1 MITEKDQAILDDVR
15 NKLLDIECSMK
26 SLSSGGFDGL
36 LKNISFTFNAVAY
49 SQEYGIPLTGN
60 QFDYD
65 LHGFRFRIVEDAL
78 VVDVPLGAYILSND
92 YNQDLYEEML
102 EEIFQ
107 TIPLKERGMI
117 SREWAVEKDQV
128 SIVVNAIKN
137 VFPKYKAKAEY
148 EALQDRMKELQ
159 ELIEQAEK
167 GEMDGY

>member
-15 NKLLDIECSMK
+15 NKLSDIECSMK
-26 SLSSGGFDGL
+26 SLSSSGFDGL
-36 LKNISFTFNAVAY
+36 LKNLSFTIDVIAHAHV
-49 SQEYGIPLTGN
+49 YGIPLTGI

-78 VVDVPLGAYILSND
+78 VMDVPLGAYILSND

-107 TIPLKERGMI
+107 TISLKERGMI

-128 SIVVNAIKN
+128 ITIVNVIKN

-148 EALQDRMKELQ
+148 DALQGRMKELQ

-167 GEMDGY
+167 GEIE